1 MPHIGKN
8 IWIEV
13 VKRKILKELEK
24 NKNIVITD
32 VRFPNELEL
41 IKTFGGIIIRVTRD
55 SVNTQLDVHESEKLI
70 ETLQVDYDIQN
81 NGTIEELYKK
91 ISELVVS

>member
-1 MPHIGKN
+1 MI
-8 IWIEV
+8 
-13 VKRKILKELEK
+13 
-24 NKNIVITD
+24 
-32 VRFPNELEL
+32 
-41 IKTFGGIIIRVTRD
+41 TRD

-91 ISELVVS
+91 MSELVVS